1 MSQAKDLTTHIMNL
15 IRADTTLVS
24 KLDRNWFYTG
34 VPKTVPSIYLDGLF
48 LVDDKIDTWS
58 FNISFVTSDMSLAGL
73 EIAQQVKAAL
83 QASRCI
89 VAQGIVVHPEA
100 DNNRTRYLIP
110 CSAAMYRLKQ

>member
-1 MSQAKDLTTHIMNL
+1 MSQATDLTNHIMNL

-24 KLDRNWFYTG
+24 KLDKAWFYTG
-34 VPKTVPSIYLDGLF
+34 VPKTVPSVYLDGLY

-83 QASRCI
+83 QASHCI
-89 VAQGIVVHPEA
+89 AAQTMLVRPEP
-100 DNNRTRYLIP
+100 DNKRTRYLIP
-110 CSAAMYRLKQ
+110 CSAYMSKL